1 MIFVKA
7 DVRPKSLTIMAAAA
21 NVAELLGLSLTVTS
35 GEDGQHMAGSRHYTG
50 DAIDI
55 RRRNLAAGQVEQVM
69 GGLKERL
76 GAGYDVVLERT
87 HIHVEYD
94 PR

>member
-1 MIFVKA
+1 VIFVKA
-7 DVRPKSLTIMAAAA
+7 DVRPKSLTLMAAAA
-21 NVAELLGLSLTVTS
+21 NVAETLGVPLTVTS
-35 GEDGQHMAGSRHYTG
+35 GEDGQHMSGSRHYTG

-55 RRRNLAAGQVEQVM
+55 RRRNLSKPQLDAVLA
-69 GGLKERL
+69 GLKERL
-76 GAGYDVVLERT
+76 GPGYDIVLERT